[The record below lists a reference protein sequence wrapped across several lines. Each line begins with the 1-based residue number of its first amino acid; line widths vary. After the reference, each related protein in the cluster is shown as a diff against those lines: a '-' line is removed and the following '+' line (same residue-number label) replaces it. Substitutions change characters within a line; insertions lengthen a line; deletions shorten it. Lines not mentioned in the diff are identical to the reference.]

1 MSDYNIP
8 AKEHRA
14 NARKALGDNVFST
27 NWLMGLLV
35 VLIYSL
41 IIGAASTVSSGI
53 ATIVISGPF
62 MLGLAGCFLAIVR
75 NGSVKVENLFDGFKN
90 DFLQSFLLGLMTSIF
105 TFLWSLLFII
115 PGIVKAYAYSM
126 AWYIKHDNPTYDW
139 KQCMDESQRLMMG
152 KKWNLFCLDLSFI
165 GWIIV
170 SALICGIGVLWV
182 EPYMQAA
189 RASFYESLLSKHTQ
203 YTDNQDFNVSTDN
216 QI

>member
-14 NARKALGDNVFST
+14 NARKALGDNIFST

-41 IIGAASTVSSGI
+41 IIGAASTVSSGL
-53 ATIVISGPF
+53 ATVVISGPF

-75 NGSVKVENLFDGFKN
+75 NGGVKVENLFDGFKN
-90 DFLQSFLLGLMTSIF
+90 DFLQSFLLGLMTSVF
-105 TFLWSLLFII
+105 TFLWSLLLII
-115 PGIVKAYAYSM
+115 PGMVKAYAYSM
-126 AWYIKHDNPTYDW
+126 AWYIKNDNPSYDW

-170 SALICGIGVLWV
+170 SVFTCGIGVLWV

-189 RASFYESLLSKHTQ
+189 RASFYESLIPKQSQ
-203 YTDNQDFNVSTDN
+203 YTDNRDFDISTDN

>member
-14 NARKALGDNVFST
+14 NARKALGGNIFST

-41 IIGAASTVSSGI
+41 IIGAVSTISSGV
-53 ATIVISGPF
+53 ATIVVSGPF
-62 MLGLAGCFLAIVR
+62 MVGLAACFLSISR
-75 NGSVKVENLFDGFKN
+75 NGSVKVETLFDGFKN

-115 PGIVKAYAYSM
+115 PGIVKFYAYSM
-126 AWYIKHDNPTYDW
+126 AWYIKNDNPSYDW

-170 SALICGIGVLWV
+170 SSLVCGIGVLWV

-189 RASFYESLLSKHTQ
+189 RASFYESLIPKHTQ
-203 YTDNQDFNVSTDN
+203 YTDNQDFEVSTDN

>member
-14 NARKALGDNVFST
+14 NARKALGGNIFST

-126 AWYIKHDNPTYDW
+126 AWYIKHDNPSYDW

-170 SALICGIGVLWV
+170 SALICGIGVLWI

-189 RASFYESLLSKHTQ
+189 RASFYESLLPKHTQ

>member
-14 NARKALGDNVFST
+14 NARKALGGNIFST
-27 NWLMGLLV
+27 NWMMGLLV
-35 VLIYSL
+35 VFINSL
-41 IIGAASTVSSGI
+41 IIGAASTMSSGI
-53 ATIVISGPF
+53 ATIVIWGPF
-62 MLGLAGCFLAIVR
+62 MLGLAGCFLSIAR

-90 DFLQSFLLGLMTSIF
+90 DFLQSFLLGLMISIF
-105 TFLWSLLFII
+105 TTLWTLLFII
-115 PGIVKAYAYSM
+115 PGIVKSYAYSM

-152 KKWNLFCLDLSFI
+152 KKWKLFCLDLSFI
-165 GWIIV
+165 GWI
-170 SALICGIGVLWV
+170 LISILTCTIGVFWV

-189 RASFYESLLSKHTQ
+189 RTSFYESLIPKHTQ
-203 YTDNQDFNVSTDN
+203 YTDNGDFEVSADS

>member
-14 NARKALGDNVFST
+14 NARKALGNNIFST

-35 VLIYSL
+35 VLIYTL
-41 IIGAASTVSSGI
+41 IVGAASTVSSGI

-62 MLGLAGCFLAIVR
+62 MVGIAGCFLNIAR
-75 NGSVKVENLFDGFKN
+75 NGSVTVESLFDGFKK

-126 AWYIKHDNPTYDW
+126 AWYIKNDTPTYDW

-152 KKWNLFCLDLSFI
+152 KKWKLFCLDLSFI

-170 SALICGIGVLWV
+170 SSLVCGIGLLWV

-189 RASFYESLLSKHTQ
+189 RASFYESLIPKTTQ
-203 YTDNQDFNVSTDN
+203 YTDNDGFEVSTDN

>member
-14 NARKALGDNVFST
+14 NARKALGDNIFST

-189 RASFYESLLSKHTQ
+189 RASFYESLLPKHTQ